1 MNLNTPYKTITREQF
16 LFHEMR
22 TVARL
27 LEKGLSD
34 AEIVQEVKD
43 NNLFQYPTERMITN
57 LANVCL
63 QRFHEADNSF
73 FISIVANSSSEAAK
87 QTCLYLMMNYYKL
100 VWDFMVGV
108 IGEKYKTK
116 DMSFSKKDVNVF
128 FTRLQEQN
136 DTVSSWSEATVK
148 KCKQVLIK
156 LLVENGFLDNNKS
169 TTLNPVLIDFELEN
183 AIVESNNKAA
193 LIAFNCFD

>member
-1 MNLNTPYKTITREQF
+1 MNLNTAYKTITREQF

-22 TVARL
+22 VVARL
-27 LEKGLSD
+27 LEQGLSD
-34 AEIVQEVKD
+34 TEIVQEVKD

-63 QRFHEADNSF
+63 QRFHGADNGT
-73 FISIVANSSSEAAK
+73 FISIVANSSSDAAK

-136 DTVSSWSEATVK
+136 DIVSSWSEATVK

-156 LLVENGFLDNNKS
+156 LLVENGFLDNNKA
-169 TTLNPVLIDFELEN
+169 TTLNPVLIDFELKN